1 MLPFMPVFANR
12 HAMLVR
18 WFVTLLLALTVA
30 APGFGAGVEWRSRRV
45 PAVRDGSLLQR
56 EMLDAHNRARRAV
69 GLPPLSWSPTLAA
82 AADDH
87 AQALARAGRLF
98 HAEQSAGGVRQGENL
113 FAGTRGGYDYGEM
126 VRYWIE
132 ERRHFRNR
140 PSPRFSRTGRWQD
153 AAHYAQIVWRDTT
166 ELGCALESGAA
177 EDFLV
182 CRYNPGGEIAGRR
195 PY

>member
-1 MLPFMPVFANR
+1 
-12 HAMLVR
+12 MLVR
-18 WFVTLLLALTVA
+18 SFVTLLFALSLA
-30 APGFGAGVEWRSRRV
+30 APGFGAGVEWRLRRAA
-45 PAVRDGSLLQR
+45 PVRDGSLLQR
-56 EMLDAHNRARRAV
+56 EMLDAHNRARRQV

-82 AADDH
+82 AADQH
-87 AQALARAGRLF
+87 AQVLARAGRLF
-98 HAEQSAGGVRQGENL
+98 HAERAAGDAWQGENL
-113 FAGTRGGYDYGEM
+113 FAGTRGNYGYGDM

-132 ERRHFRNR
+132 ERRNFRNR

-166 ELGCALESGAA
+166 ELGCALESGET

-182 CRYNPGGEIAGRR
+182 CRYNPGGDVEGHR